1 MGTDHTSRMKEQC
14 KHIRRLV
21 AAERVICPHERPVPL
36 KDPAAIRKIA
46 KKSLFE
52 VLDQMCEGAIIID
65 REARVVWMSD
75 KYAARLKLVSASAA
89 VGRVVEDV
97 IPNSLMREV
106 VRTGEPIMLDIMQ
119 FGDDSFVVMRVP
131 ITDERGRV
139 VGAAGFMLFD
149 RLQYLH
155 PLVSKFQQLESRLA
169 DAQKS
174 LAEER
179 RARYTFSN
187 FIGTSP
193 PAMEVKRQ
201 ARRAAQADTTVLL
214 LGETGTGKE
223 VIAQAIHSASPRAH
237 GAFIAVNV
245 AAIPEASLEA
255 EFFGAAGRDGKF
267 ALADGGTLFL
277 DEVGDMPMS
286 VQAKLLRVLQEKE
299 VEPVATNRVVKV
311 DVRVIAASS
320 VDLRRMVSMG
330 RFRSDLYYRL
340 SVLPIE
346 LPPLRERVSDIE
358 ALCDHI
364 LEEIAHRSGRPQREL
379 TATALAVLSSYAW
392 PGNIREL
399 HNVLEQVALNS
410 DRPRLSA
417 EEFTLAL
424 PRVPAGSRVGERPRL
439 RLADIVA
446 DAERGAIRSA
456 LAAAEGKKILAAELL
471 GISRATL
478 YQKLAVLA
486 TAPENAD

>member
-1 MGTDHTSRMKEQC
+1 MSR
-14 KHIRRLV
+14 
-21 AAERVICPHERPVPL
+21 L
-36 KDPAAIRKIA
+36 KDPAAVRKIA

-52 VLDQMCEGAIIID
+52 VLDHMCEGAIVVD
-65 REARVVWMSD
+65 RDARVVWLSE
-75 KYAARLKLVSASAA
+75 KYASRLKLPAASAG
-89 VGRVVEDV
+89 VGRAVEDV

-119 FGDDSFVVMRVP
+119 FGDESFVVMRVP
-131 ITDERGRV
+131 IKDDRGRV
-139 VGAAGFMLFD
+139 IGGAGFMLFD
-149 RLQYLH
+149 RLQYLQ
-155 PLVSKFQQLESRLA
+155 PLVAKFQHLEIRLA

-179 RARYTFSN
+179 RVKYTFSN
-187 FIGTSP
+187 FIGTSA
-193 PAMEVKRQ
+193 PAMEAKRQ
-201 ARRAAQADTTVLL
+201 ARRAAQSDTTVLL

-237 GAFIAVNV
+237 GPFIAVS
-245 AAIPEASLEA
+245 AASIPDGLLEA
-255 EFFGAAGRDGKF
+255 EFFGATPARDGKF
-267 ALADGGTLFL
+267 VLANGGTLFL
-277 DEVGDMPMS
+277 DEAGDMPLG

-299 VEPVATNRVVKV
+299 VEPLGSNRITKV

-320 VDLRRMVSMG
+320 VDLRQMVSMG

-346 LPPLRERVSDIE
+346 LPPLRDRASDLE

-364 LEEIAHRSGRPQREL
+364 LEEIARRSGRPQREL

-417 EEFTLAL
+417 EEFTLVL
-424 PRVPAGSRVGERPRL
+424 PRVPSASRAGERPAL
-439 RLADIVA
+439 KLADIVA

-478 YQKLAVLA
+478 YQKLSTL
-486 TAPENAD
+486 APERAGKRKAVAREPA